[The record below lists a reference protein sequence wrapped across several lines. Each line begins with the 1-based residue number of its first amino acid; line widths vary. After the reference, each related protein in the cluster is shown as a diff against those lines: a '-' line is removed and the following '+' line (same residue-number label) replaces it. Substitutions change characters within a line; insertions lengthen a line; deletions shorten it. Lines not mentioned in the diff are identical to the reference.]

1 MRISRNELQGL
12 INEEISRALLRR
24 ENRRLVETVSSYG
37 DMGQG
42 SLYDIE
48 ASELLDF
55 AKSYAS
61 LGNAIQEQ
69 LDELLDEQEDA
80 SVNPNAVQVMEERL
94 GGMNAEIDGAIE
106 AWRAARD
113 EEEDDG
119 SWEAAARANR

>member
-12 INEEISRALLRR
+12 INEEISRALLRK
-24 ENRRLVETVSSYG
+24 ENRRLVEAVSSYADTG
-37 DMGQG
+37 HG

-94 GGMNAEIDGAIE
+94 GGMNAEIDAAIE
-106 AWRAARD
+106 AWRAAGTED
-113 EEEDDG
+113 EEDDG
-119 SWEAAARANR
+119 S